1 MTQLTDN
8 RFLLPLSTQRLG
20 HEEGRM
26 ESNASE
32 IEEAMGKVK
41 KLQKGLQVR
50 LSCDRP
56 TTNAVV
62 VEWGR

>member
-1 MTQLTDN
+1 
-8 RFLLPLSTQRLG
+8 
-20 HEEGRM
+20 M

-41 KLQKGLQVR
+41 KLQNGLQVR
-50 LSCDRP
+50 LSCDQP
-56 TTNAVV
+56 TTHAVV